1 MGLNHGQDRQ
11 ATAANIARRALR
23 HGWLPTLICIVAL
36 LAAAGGEAATALLRY
51 ERALLQDGEY
61 WRLISGHFVHL
72 GWAHLVLNVTAL
84 LLVWLLVGNRL
95 SGSSWLLSCALIIA
109 TIDAGFWWL
118 DTGLDWYVGFSGV
131 LHGMLLA
138 GLLGNWQPASGEAW
152 ILLAVLVAKLLYE
165 QFAGPLP
172 GSVSSAGGP
181 VVVNAHLYGAVG
193 GLLAAALVK
202 IRVARRPSI

>member
-51 ERALLQDGEY
+51 ERALLQDGEN

-109 TIDAGFWWL
+109 TIDAGFCWQCWWQSCSTNNSRDRCRAQSARQVVRWSL
-118 DTGLDWYVGFSGV
+118 MRTCTAPS
-131 LHGMLLA
+131 
-138 GLLGNWQPASGEAW
+138 
-152 ILLAVLVAKLLYE
+152 AVC
-165 QFAGPLP
+165 
-172 GSVSSAGGP
+172 S
-181 VVVNAHLYGAVG
+181 
-193 GLLAAALVK
+193 
-202 IRVARRPSI
+202 RPHW